1 MFERFL
7 DGYRNPEYELN
18 DFIVRKAMEKL
29 EEEEKAKDKIKTV
42 IEWEEKSKEIKDG
55 FLESIGGLDFEKC
68 ELNPIYTGD
77 IKKPGYM
84 IRKLIFQSIPG
95 FYVTA
100 NLYIP
105 GSIEKP
111 VPAILF
117 SCGHSKPAKA
127 EPTYQLAAIELVQN
141 GMAVLCVDPPGQGE
155 MIQLPD
161 REDIDWGV
169 HEHSYMGL
177 SCTLAGMNIARYF
190 IWDLVR
196 ALDFLESLDFV
207 DKDKIGATGNS
218 GGGTQTSY
226 ISLVDDRIKAAAPGC
241 YLNGRKQYIVK
252 GHAHDSEQNIFDC
265 MGFGLDYGDFISCFA
280 PKPFTVLSQQY
291 DFFPIEGALYS
302 VKRAKRIYALYGKE
316 ENAGI
321 VIDKEMHGLSDVLR
335 RATAEFFTRHFLN
348 RPCDKDINPYEH
360 VLGEDELKCTGSGQV
375 VSEFSDALSLDKLIY
390 ADYIKRITRNE
401 ALEDRVRHAFNIRDH
416 KRRPLERRINP
427 FDFEGRMAEKVFWLS
442 EDEVSNSGIYI
453 NGKPTGYVTYM
464 FFEDGTHD
472 MAANK
477 KDIASMLNRGDVF
490 VVDVRGTGA
499 VKGARINNAPYNG
512 MYGTIHKMNSDA
524 IMCGTSLMEMRINDI
539 MQSLL
544 LAEKKINAVSYGN
557 AGIPVLIAA
566 FLNPRIESLRIES
579 APVSF
584 GEIMG
589 CRAPFDPGIESF
601 AMARAFDC
609 DELRAAMEKD
619 GRLK

>member
-18 DFIVRKAMEKL
+18 DFIVRKAIKKL
-29 EEEEKAKDKIKTV
+29 EKEEKAKDEIKTV
-42 IEWEEKSKEIKDG
+42 IEWEEKSREIKAG

-68 ELNPIYTGD
+68 ELNTIYTGD
-77 IKKPGYM
+77 IKKAGYT
-84 IRKLIFQSIPG
+84 IRKLIFQSINK

-105 GSIEKP
+105 DNIEKP

-127 EPTYQLAAIELVQN
+127 EPTYQLAAVELVLN

-190 IWDLVR
+190 IWNLIR
-196 ALDFLESLDFV
+196 ALDFLESLDFI
-207 DKDKIGATGNS
+207 DKNKIGATGNS

-280 PKPFTVLSQQY
+280 PKPFMVLSQQY

-302 VKRAKRIYALYGKE
+302 VKRAKKIYALYGKE

-335 RATAEFFTRHFLN
+335 QATTEFFTEHFFN
-348 RPCDKDINPYEH
+348 RPGNKDINPYEH
-360 VLGEDELKCTGSGQV
+360 ILGEEELQCTGSGQV
-375 VSEFSDALSLDKLIY
+375 LWEFDDALSLDKLIY
-390 ADYIKRITRNE
+390 SDYIKRITRNE
-401 ALEDRVRHAFNIRDH
+401 ALEDRVRHVFNIREQ
-416 KRRPLERRINP
+416 KKRPLEKRINP
-427 FDFEGRMAEKVFWLS
+427 FDFEGRMAEKVFWLA
-442 EDEVSNSGIYI
+442 EEEVSNSGIYI

-464 FFEDGTHD
+464 FFEDGTLE
-472 MAANK
+472 MAVHR
-477 KDIASMLNRGDVF
+477 KDIAAMLNRGDVF

-499 VKGARINNAPYNG
+499 VKGAQINNAPYCD

-557 AGIPVLIAA
+557 AGIAVLVAA
-566 FLNPRIESLRIES
+566 FLNPRIESLRMASSPVLFEEIMKCS
-579 APVSF
+579 APYD
-584 GEIMG
+584 
-589 CRAPFDPGIESF
+589 AGIEAF
-601 AMARAFDC
+601 GMAMAFEC
-609 DELRAAMEKD
+609 NELRSAMEKN